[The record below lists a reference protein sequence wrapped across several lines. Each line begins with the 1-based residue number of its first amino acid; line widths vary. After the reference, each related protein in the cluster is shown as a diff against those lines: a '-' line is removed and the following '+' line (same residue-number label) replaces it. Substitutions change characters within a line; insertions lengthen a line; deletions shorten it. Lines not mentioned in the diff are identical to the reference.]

1 MTAATS
7 ALELKSLTGH
17 ATETASPLVYR
28 LAGLA
33 LATVLPALFW
43 VAVAASL
50 GNAAGIQFGATGLI
64 LTGTTIAVFLG
75 SVCAPIVLKAE

>member
-1 MTAATS
+1 MTAATT
-7 ALELKSLTGH
+7 ALDMRRS
-17 ATETASPLVYR
+17 ETSVRASPLVYR

-33 LATVLPALFW
+33 FATVLPALFW

-50 GNAAGIQFGATGLI
+50 GNAAGFQLGASALI

-75 SVCAPIVLKAE
+75 SVCAPIVLKA